1 MYSKTGKSRNIIKNS
16 DLNIDQ
22 SFKTVNFSRV
32 DGDSQSQLFSSK
44 TVSLSAKHQ
53 NLKSNPFKMASAES
67 RNKQNMVKM
76 KTSTKISEPSIS
88 NKSAST
94 AGLPKSGKAKIP
106 QKKTL
111 QIETGPSIKMT
122 GIGKKNTTPLSALVN
137 PTEKNFTINSYGED
151 QEQIYPSN

>member
-16 DLNIDQ
+16 ELYIDQ

-53 NLKSNPFKMASAES
+53 NLKANPFKMASAES

-76 KTSTKISEPSIS
+76 KTSTKITEAPIS

-94 AGLPKSGKAKIP
+94 AGLTKTGKAKI
-106 QKKTL
+106 
-111 QIETGPSIKMT
+111 S
-122 GIGKKNTTPLSALVN
+122 
-137 PTEKNFTINSYGED
+137 
-151 QEQIYPSN
+151 